1 MTKLGITKSPY
12 MTFYGDGS
20 DAPRAV
26 VLLKDGKIVY
36 EGDLPVDD
44 AVKLLFDSHWG
55 AIMREAALHQAT
67 RDAFKAG
74 WRTNAVTETPENAE
88 YLFGCE
94 QTDFNEFQRLGLD
107 AYLTLI
113 HESDKEVAAEEAE
126 AQEAIK
132 DDGIYVSDEE
142 PLPDDFFEKATPTK
156 PGEDLI
162 PVIKLPADFNAG
174 TLVTL
179 GPSGITFNEVK
190 PFTKLVFGPCSL
202 NLDTGELDIPESI
215 KLDEAAWRF
224 WSAVRT
230 HILQDK
236 NPTLV
241 KHKVRGTTY
250 EVLGLAE
257 GQISVPNVAS
267 KYGAGS
273 LVFEGTRL
281 MVYRGEDGKLW
292 WRFPDEFG
300 DGRFEAL

>member
-1 MTKLGITKSPY
+1 MTKLDTTPPPLITFHHQGGP
-12 MTFYGDGS
+12 T
-20 DAPRAV
+20 ACV
-26 VLLKDGKIVY
+26 VFKDGKLSF
-36 EGDLPVDD
+36 EGDMPVDD
-44 AVKLLFDSHWG
+44 AVKLLFNSYWG
-55 AIMREAALHQAT
+55 AIMQDAALRQAV
-67 RDAFKAG
+67 RQAFRAG
-74 WRTNAVTETPENAE
+74 WRTNAVTETTENAD
-88 YLFGCE
+88 YMAGCE
-94 QTDFNEFQRLGLD
+94 QRDFDEFQKIGLD
-107 AYLTLI
+107 AWI
-113 HESDKEVAAEEAE
+113 EEIEKGNAEIAAEEAE
-126 AQEAIK
+126 AQEVVRMEAVASPPPI
-132 DDGIYVSDEE
+132 
-142 PLPDDFFEKATPTK
+142 
-156 PGEDLI
+156 
-162 PVIKLPADFNAG
+162 IKLPEDFD
-174 TLVTL
+174 
-179 GPSGITFNEVK
+179 PSQIVASDSAGITLFSDVS
-190 PFTKLVFGPCSL
+190 PIITKLVFGPCTL
-202 NLDTGELDIPESI
+202 NLDTGELEIPEGM